1 MPMFRKF
8 FSVLRKNKSQRLID
22 TGDTSD
28 ENDDGFLDTTPCPS
42 PSSPLKPPPML
53 DSAFCASHISNN
65 TEAEWA
71 DKLGRINLY
80 GEKLSS
86 DWYHSLDQLA
96 SMMDKVTSPFQ
107 NTNRVALHQTQRF
120 IETYLDN
127 WKSHRCQSEGD
138 TNEKIQLANQQFSD
152 QVDLKNC
159 VIKIHHLEKDLYD
172 YRYTMDD
179 QLMGLWDSKQKD
191 QAMETWKHH
200 WQAYHRI
207 SNQMECKFKALLE
220 SCSPKPDEYTCAVC
234 LSIFTEPVT
243 LQQCLH
249 TFCKSC
255 VQNIYCTCQLTCCDS
270 SCHDPANRPSNM
282 VDDED
287 DLAIPKKKLSR
298 QFSSTYK
305 PRYRQLISSRK
316 ISTPPPPPSPPSSSP
331 SPSPSVPRRRY
342 STLRA
347 PLKRFSMAAVEEPR
361 PPTPTTTLDT
371 EKVTLRCDCP
381 LSWSVPPAA
390 QCPLC
395 RQPFGPDDC
404 RLAVALDNLIRF
416 YFPRHDRVRQ
426 KYDARERQLNRRTSL
441 SAAWRFLPQSSLP
454 SVPLPPRRQSPNSN
468 MTMISI
474 SNDLANI
481 TRRSFIV

>member
-1 MPMFRKF
+1 MPIFRKF
-8 FSVLRKNKSQRLID
+8 FSVLRKNKTQRLID
-22 TGDTSD
+22 ASD
-28 ENDDGFLDTTPCPS
+28 ENDDRFLDTTPCPS
-42 PSSPLKPPPML
+42 PTSALKPPPMF
-53 DSAFCASHISNN
+53 DSAFCASHISSN
-65 TEAEWA
+65 TESEWE
-71 DKLGRINLY
+71 DQLERIHLH

-86 DWYHSLDQLA
+86 DWYQSLDQLA
-96 SMMDKVTSPFQ
+96 CMMDKVTSPFQ

-120 IETYLDN
+120 IESYLDD
-127 WKSHRCQSEGD
+127 WKSHRFESEAD
-138 TNEKIQLANQQFSD
+138 INEKIQLANHQFSD

-179 QLMGLWDSKQKD
+179 QLMGLWDTKQKD
-191 QAMETWKHH
+191 QVLETWKHH
-200 WQAYHRI
+200 WQAYHHT

-243 LQQCLH
+243 LQPCLH

-255 VQNIYCTCQLTCCDS
+255 VQHIYCTCQLTRCDS

-282 VDDED
+282 VDDD
-287 DLAIPKKKLSR
+287 DDMVIPKKKLSR
-298 QFSSTYK
+298 QFSGTYK
-305 PRYRQLISSRK
+305 PRYTQLGSSK
-316 ISTPPPPPSPPSSSP
+316 KSSSP
-331 SPSPSVPRRRY
+331 SPPPSPSPSMLRRRY

-347 PLKRFSMAAVEEPR
+347 PLKRFSMAAAAAEEPR

-395 RQPFGPDDC
+395 RHPFGPDDC

-426 KYDARERQLNRRTSL
+426 KYDARERQLNRRRSL
-441 SAAWRFLPQSSLP
+441 SAWRFLPQPSLP
-454 SVPLPPRRQSPNSN
+454 SVPLPPRRQSPN

-474 SNDLANI
+474 SNDLANL